1 MPVIT
6 NFGDVSTQGNTA
18 MTGNVTIQGTG
29 TSSWTSAS
37 SAVTLAGTLAVTGVT
52 THTGNIVPSGD
63 LVSNIGTQTSR
74 FIGLYTSNANVYTTA
89 NILAANVLTLNVYNV
104 VYLGNTTYH
113 IGPSIFTGN
122 TTVTGIIQPSGTGVS
137 GVGAPG
143 ALFANAWI
151 QTANIGSAIAQQSMN
166 ITGNV
171 FVSNSINVTN
181 VLSVT
186 TNASYL
192 NVLTYANISQLNVF
206 TGANVTYLNV
216 MNIANV
222 NIANVLTTNVQS
234 ANIVFANIQNLN
246 VSTGANVSYLNV
258 AYIANVNNANVLTT
272 NVQSANIVFANVQNL
287 NVSTGANVSYLNVA
301 FISNI
306 NNANVL
312 TLNVQ
317 TSNTQFANIV
327 NLNVSS
333 GANISYLNVFQ
344 QANIISSNL
353 VTANVQS
360 ANIVFANVQNLNV
373 STGANVSYLN
383 VAYIANVNN
392 ANVLTTN
399 VQSANIVFANV
410 QNLNVSTGANV
421 SYLNVAYIANVNN
434 ANVLTTNVQ
443 SANIVFANVQNL
455 NVSTGANV
463 SYLNVAF
470 ISNINN
476 ANVLTLNVQ
485 TANIVTA
492 NIVNLNVSSGANISY
507 LNVYQ
512 QANII
517 TANIITALHSNLN
530 VSSNANVFNANIFTG
545 NVQTTFNVS
554 GLLSGTLHTGNGSAL
569 ANLNA
574 SNVTQGLLNFSAT
587 ALGGATGIRING
599 LDGINGQYLTTSGGT
614 TGAGVQWGGPSATII
629 WTQMTSISPYPIYYN
644 LANVGIGVTGTW
656 ATAGSGYNAYPG
668 APLDVWGGTGAVS
681 FSNVSDAQYTGIIRI
696 QCSSA
701 SYTAAGGLEF
711 KTGAN
716 SAGTGHR
723 LMTAETTSSS
733 GIAPLIFQYR
743 ANSNAWSNAMTI
755 YNSGGAAGYVGI
767 GTTAPLFN
775 LHIYQLSTSAA
786 AIATVQSSGTGQY
799 AQIALANPSSGTTVL
814 YLNGSALAA
823 DGPAN
828 SATLRN
834 NVGDLRLAAQS
845 TTPYIYLQSANG
857 SVGIN
862 TSNPGTYNLNL
873 YGTASGTSTTVGALT
888 NSGGSLNLSTG
899 IGTSNVFIGVNGT
912 YYYGFGST
920 QFVPVN
926 GTGTVNIGTAAN
938 QFGVVYAGQF
948 SNQDN
953 TNGYVQINKGTASLP
968 GYIAFYN
975 ASNTRQGYVGYGGI
989 TNYLALETENTNIG
1003 YNVTGNMIVNGL
1015 FGLGTGATPTYK
1027 LQVTGV
1033 SGNTSVAQFYGVA
1046 GSMYMYLD
1054 NDNAANQVAI
1064 QWNKAGTM
1072 QWINYVPG
1080 SSTDLR
1086 WNNGSD
1092 KMILNSSG
1100 NLTISSG
1107 LNAGGTIQTSYA
1119 QGSNNP
1125 TAGQAY
1131 FYNPTNSAGQN
1142 ASVNARIAGA
1152 AAGSAYYSLDCNG
1165 VAGFSWGITGA
1176 SQNLVYRASWDFS
1189 TSTLFTMDR
1198 SGNFT
1203 AIGNITTSSD
1213 QRLKDNIQPIPNA
1226 LEKINQIGGYTFER
1240 IDVDCAQQAG
1250 VLAQEILDVLPEGV
1264 YMTDNGTYSVS
1275 YGSITALLVQA
1286 LKEEVTKREDL
1297 ERRLS
1302 RFEEFFEL
1310 AHMGL

>member
-1 MPVIT
+1 M
-6 NFGDVSTQGNTA
+6 
-18 MTGNVTIQGTG
+18 
-29 TSSWTSAS
+29 
-37 SAVTLAGTLAVTGVT
+37 
-52 THTGNIVPSGD
+52 
-63 LVSNIGTQTSR
+63 
-74 FIGLYTSNANVYTTA
+74 
-89 NILAANVLTLNVYNV
+89 
-104 VYLGNTTYH
+104 
-113 IGPSIFTGN
+113 
-122 TTVTGIIQPSGTGVS
+122 
-137 GVGAPG
+137 
-143 ALFANAWI
+143 
-151 QTANIGSAIAQQSMN
+151 
-166 ITGNV
+166 
-171 FVSNSINVTN
+171 
-181 VLSVT
+181 
-186 TNASYL
+186 
-192 NVLTYANISQLNVF
+192 
-206 TGANVTYLNV
+206 
-216 MNIANV
+216 
-222 NIANVLTTNVQS
+222 
-234 ANIVFANIQNLN
+234 
-246 VSTGANVSYLNV
+246 SYLNV

-317 TSNTQFANIV
+317 
-327 NLNVSS
+327 SS
-333 GANISYLNVFQ
+333 
-344 QANIISSNL
+344 
-353 VTANVQS
+353 
-360 ANIVFANVQNLNV
+360 
-373 STGANVSYLN
+373 
-383 VAYIANVNN
+383 
-392 ANVLTTN
+392 
-399 VQSANIVFANV
+399 
-410 QNLNVSTGANV
+410 
-421 SYLNVAYIANVNN
+421 
-434 ANVLTTNVQ
+434 
-443 SANIVFANVQNL
+443 NIVFANVQNL

-485 TANIVTA
+485 SSNIVTA

-587 ALGGATGIRING
+587 ALGGPTGIRING
-599 LDGINGQYLTTSGGT
+599 VDGVNGQYLTTSGGT

-681 FSNVSDAQYTGIIRI
+681 FSNLSDAQYSGIIRI
-696 QCSSA
+696 QCSSS
-701 SYTAAGGLEF
+701 SYSAQGGLEF

-716 SAGTGHR
+716 AAGTGHR

-743 ANSNAWSNAMTI
+743 ANSNQWLNAMSI
-755 YNSGGAAGYVGI
+755 YNSGGSAGYVGI

-775 LHIYQLSTSAA
+775 LHIYQLSASSA
-786 AIATVQSSGTGQY
+786 AIATVQASSTSQY
-799 AQIALANPSSGTTVL
+799 AQLALANPSSGTTVL
-814 YLNGSALAA
+814 YLNGSALSA
-823 DGPAN
+823 DGPVN

-845 TTPYIYLQSANG
+845 TSPYIYLQSANG

-873 YGTASGTSTTVGALT
+873 YGTTSGTSTTVGALT
-888 NSGGSLNLSTG
+888 NSGGSLSLMAGVNAAY
-899 IGTSNVFIGVNGT
+899 IGVAGT
-912 YYYGFGST
+912 YKYYFSGTEFAP
-920 QFVPVN
+920 QN
-926 GTGTVNIGTAAN
+926 GTGTVNIGTTAN
-938 QFGVVYAGQF
+938 MFGTIYGAVH
-948 SNQDN
+948 SNQDG
-953 TNGYVQINKGTASLP
+953 TNGYVSLQKGNTTLP
-968 GYIAFYN
+968 GYMSIN
-975 ASNTRQGYVGYGGI
+975 TPSNRVGYVGWGGV
-989 TNYLALETENTNIG
+989 TNYIALENENG
-1003 YNVTGNMIVNGL
+1003 YLGWNVTGNCIVSNN
-1015 FGLGTGATPTYK
+1015 LGIGTASTPGYR
-1027 LQVTGV
+1027 LQV
-1033 SGNTSVAQFYGVA
+1033 SGLSGSSAVAQFYGVA
-1046 GSMYMYLD
+1046 SNMYMYLD

-1064 QWNKAGTM
+1064 QFNRAGTM

-1086 WNNGSD
+1086 WYNGSD
-1092 KMILNSSG
+1092 RMILNSG
-1100 NLTISSG
+1100 GLLTVGSVSTGTVTCGAITSS
-1107 LNAGGTIQTSYA
+1107 GGTIQTSYA
-1119 QGSNNP
+1119 QGTNAPN
-1125 TAGQAY
+1125 AGQAY
-1131 FYNPTNSAGQN
+1131 FYNPTNSSGQN

-1152 AAGSAYYSLDCNG
+1152 AAGAAYYSLDCNG

-1198 SGNFT
+1198 TGNFT
-1203 AIGNITTSSD
+1203 AIGNITTTSD
-1213 QRLKDNIQPIPNA
+1213 QRLKDNIQPIPDA
-1226 LEKINQIGGYTFER
+1226 LEKINRIGGYTFDR
-1240 IDVDCAQQAG
+1240 VDVECPQQAG
-1250 VLAQEILDVLPEGV
+1250 VIAQEILDVLPEGV

-1286 LKEEVTKREDL
+1286 LKEESEKRVQL
-1297 ERRLS
+1297 ENRLS
-1302 RFEEFFEL
+1302 KFELFFEQ
-1310 AHMGL
+1310 GLKGLLNLRGDSGSLEESQLN

>member
-6 NFGDVSTQGNTA
+6 NFGDVTTQGNTT

-29 TSSWTSAS
+29 TSSFTSAS

-63 LVSNIGTQTSR
+63 LVSNIGTQTTR
-74 FIGLYTSNANVYTTA
+74 FIGVYTSNANVYTTA

-104 VYLGNTTYH
+104 VYFSNTTYH
-113 IGPSIFTGN
+113 LGPSILTGN

-143 ALFANAWI
+143 AVFANAWI

-166 ITGNV
+166 VIGNV

-216 MNIANV
+216 M
-222 NIANVLTTNVQS
+222 
-234 ANIVFANIQNLN
+234 
-246 VSTGANVSYLNV
+246 
-258 AYIANVNNANVLTT
+258 YIANVNNANVLTT

-317 TSNTQFANIV
+317 
-327 NLNVSS
+327 SS
-333 GANISYLNVFQ
+333 
-344 QANIISSNL
+344 
-353 VTANVQS
+353 
-360 ANIVFANVQNLNV
+360 
-373 STGANVSYLN
+373 
-383 VAYIANVNN
+383 
-392 ANVLTTN
+392 
-399 VQSANIVFANV
+399 
-410 QNLNVSTGANV
+410 
-421 SYLNVAYIANVNN
+421 
-434 ANVLTTNVQ
+434 
-443 SANIVFANVQNL
+443 
-455 NVSTGANV
+455 
-463 SYLNVAF
+463 
-470 ISNINN
+470 
-476 ANVLTLNVQ
+476 
-485 TANIVTA
+485 NIVTA

-587 ALGGATGIRING
+587 ALGGSTGIRING
-599 LDGINGQYLTTSGGT
+599 LDGVNGQYLTTSGGT

-681 FSNVSDAQYTGIIRI
+681 FSNLSDAQYSGIIRI
-696 QCSSA
+696 QCSSS
-701 SYTAAGGLEF
+701 SYSAQGGLEF

-716 SAGTGHR
+716 AAGTGHR

-743 ANSNAWSNAMTI
+743 ANSNQWLNAMSI
-755 YNSGGAAGYVGI
+755 YNSGGSAGYVGI

-775 LHIYQLSTSAA
+775 LHIYQLSASSA
-786 AIATVQSSGTGQY
+786 AIATVQASSTSQY
-799 AQIALANPSSGTTVL
+799 AQLALANPSSGTTVL
-814 YLNGSALAA
+814 YLNGSALSA

-845 TTPYIYLQSANG
+845 TSPYIYLQSANG

-888 NSGGSLNLSTG
+888 NSGGSLSLMAGVNAA
-899 IGTSNVFIGVNGT
+899 FIGVAGT
-912 YYYGFGST
+912 YKYYFNAT
-920 QFVPVN
+920 EFAPQN
-926 GTGTVNIGTAAN
+926 GTGTVSIGTAAN
-938 QFGVVYAGQF
+938 QFGGVYAGQF

-953 TNGYVQINKGTASLP
+953 TNGYVQLNKGNATLP

-975 ASNTRQGYVGYGGI
+975 ASNTRQGYVGWGGI
-989 TNYLALETENTNIG
+989 TNYLALETENTNVG
-1003 YNVTGNMIVNGL
+1003 YNVTGNMIING
-1015 FGLGTGATPTYK
+1015 FCGIGTGATPTYK

-1033 SGNTSVAQFYGVA
+1033 SGNASVAQFYGVGA
-1046 GSMYMYLD
+1046 NMNMYLD
-1054 NDNAANQVAI
+1054 NDNAANQVSI
-1064 QWNKAGTM
+1064 QWNHAGTL
-1072 QWINYVPG
+1072 QWLEYVPG
-1080 SSTDLR
+1080 SSSDFR
-1086 WNNGSD
+1086 WNNGTD
-1092 KMILNSSG
+1092 KMILNSAG

-1119 QGSNNP
+1119 QGSNAPNL
-1125 TAGQAY
+1125 GQAY

-1142 ASVNARIAGA
+1142 ASVNARIAGS
-1152 AAGSAYYSLDCNG
+1152 AAGSAYYSLDVNG

-1198 SGNFT
+1198 TGNFT
-1203 AIGNITTSSD
+1203 AIGNITTTSD
-1213 QRLKDNIQPIPNA
+1213 QRLKDNIQPIPDA
-1226 LEKINQIGGYTFER
+1226 LEKINRIGGYTFDR
-1240 IDVDCAQQAG
+1240 VDVECPQQAG
-1250 VLAQEILDVLPEGV
+1250 VIAQEILDVLPEGV

-1286 LKEEVTKREDL
+1286 LKEESEKRVQL
-1297 ERRLS
+1297 ENRLS
-1302 RFEEFFEL
+1302 KFELFFEQ
-1310 AHMGL
+1310 GLKGLLNLRGDSGSLEESQLN